1 MHIVLTKTIKCYNNT
16 NKKQVHK
23 HDMCNAYTMETP
35 PIINQ
40 NIHKN
45 KNLGSY
51 LVIFV
56 NTIDACSVR

>member
-1 MHIVLTKTIKCYNNT
+1 MYIHNEPCPYKTIKCYNNT

-23 HDMCNAYTMETP
+23 HDMCNAYIMESP

-45 KNLGSY
+45 K
-51 LVIFV
+51 
-56 NTIDACSVR
+56 T